1 MTQLIQKGSPQYYEM
16 GKKFLGAFVLAA
28 AATASVGCQGLGTA
42 LHNIGQSSSQ
52 NLERGWYN
60 ITGSDTV
67 CQRRVSSTGTRN
79 AGSGDTSRNDL
90 GRVSQDC
97 IEPQKMTAYELENRK
112 LELMRAETQAK
123 VMETQAQTQARIRE
137 AEMAR
142 QHELNK
148 RADCQNAE
156 RQALQQNRDLPA
168 DHVCYT
174 KGYLTR
180 EANGATKP
188 PVGNGGVEVKKGAV
202 SKNSVPKKPTDP
214 NASGWRKFA
223 DFMNA
228 SE

>member
-1 MTQLIQKGSPQYYEM
+1 MTQIIQKDSPQYYEM
-16 GKKFLGAFVLAA
+16 GKKFLGAFVLVA

-67 CQRRVSSTGTRN
+67 CQRRVSSMGTRS
-79 AGSGDTSRNDL
+79 AGSGDATRNDM
-90 GRVSQDC
+90 GRVRQDC
-97 IEPQKMTAYELENRK
+97 IEPRKMTAYELEKRK
-112 LELMRAETQAK
+112 LELMRA
-123 VMETQAQTQARIRE
+123 QTQAEVMKTQAEAQGHIRE
-137 AEMAR
+137 AEMER
-142 QHELNK
+142 RHEMNK

-156 RQALQQNRDLPA
+156 RQAFQQNRELPA

-174 KGYLTR
+174 KGYLS
-180 EANGATKP
+180 
-188 PVGNGGVEVKKGAV
+188 GAV
-202 SKNSVPKKPTDP
+202 NRSAVEKQATGQSQTLAPETKAQSTKKQPGGER
-214 NASGWRKFA
+214 SGWRKFA